1 MVKKQDAAGI
11 KKLLKKLISEVGEI
25 QEKDLK
31 DDARFTEDLGIDS
44 MKALEIVAMIEKKLK
59 IAIPEENIPKIH
71 TPNDV
76 YGVVQKLLKI

>member
-1 MVKKQDAAGI
+1 MAKKNDAVSI
-11 KKLLKKLISEVGEI
+11 KKVLKKLIAEVGEI
-25 QEKDLK
+25 PEKDLK

-76 YGVVQKLLKI
+76 YKLVQKLLKL